1 MTAPE
6 YLIRKYGGYYRPN
19 CRGYTD
25 DFLAAGRYTLAE
37 AERETHLNGPDGPRD
52 GMTYIHQN
60 DVKRDQYDPKTLA
73 SLPEVQALVMA
84 ERERCAALVESTA
97 YTSSG
102 DGRRL
107 EPVSAGL
114 VGMDMHHATIA
125 AAIRAGTE
133 GGE

>member
-6 YLIRKYGGYYRPN
+6 RIYAGPDAVLGWDYITAEHKSWPEM
-19 CRGYTD
+19 CRTAEYILATPAA
-25 DFLAAGRYTLAE
+25 LAA
-37 AERETHLNGPDGPRD
+37 
-52 GMTYIHQN
+52 
-60 DVKRDQYDPKTLA
+60 
-73 SLPEVQALVMA
+73 SPEVQALVMA
-84 ERERCAALVESTA
+84 ERERCATLVESTA